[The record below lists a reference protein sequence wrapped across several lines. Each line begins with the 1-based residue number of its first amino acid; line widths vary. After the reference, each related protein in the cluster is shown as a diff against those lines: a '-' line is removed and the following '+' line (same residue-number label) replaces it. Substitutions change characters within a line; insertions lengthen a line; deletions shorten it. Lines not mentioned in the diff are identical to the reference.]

1 MSEDDTLLLL
11 ILVFAPLSLISVG
24 GGAGIL
30 GDIQQ
35 QVVTNYGWM
44 TAREFQDAFAISRVA
59 PGPGILIVTLIGWH
73 VAGLGGA
80 LLATLAIILPSSV
93 LIYALAHVWHSGKRT
108 RWQKALSRGLAP
120 IAAGLILASVVRL
133 LSHADGHVFAWL
145 VAGGVGVAAYAT
157 KVGQILLLVIGT
169 AVFVGLMLLWS
180 TYGGMAFG

>member
-1 MSEDDTLLLL
+1 MSDDDVLLALF
-11 ILVFAPLSLISVG
+11 LVFVPLSLISVG

-35 QVVTNYGWM
+35 QVVVVRGWM

-73 VAGLGGA
+73 VAGLLGA
-80 LLATLAIILPSSV
+80 ITATVAVILPSSI
-93 LIYALAHVWHSGKRT
+93 LIYALAHYWHSGKRK

-133 LSHADGHVFAWL
+133 LSHADGQVVAWL
-145 VAGGVGVAAYAT
+145 VAAGVGVAAYKA
-157 KVGQILLLVIGT
+157 KVSQILLLAVGT
-169 AVFVGLMLLWS
+169 VAFVGLMLLRAEL
-180 TYGGMAFG
+180 GV